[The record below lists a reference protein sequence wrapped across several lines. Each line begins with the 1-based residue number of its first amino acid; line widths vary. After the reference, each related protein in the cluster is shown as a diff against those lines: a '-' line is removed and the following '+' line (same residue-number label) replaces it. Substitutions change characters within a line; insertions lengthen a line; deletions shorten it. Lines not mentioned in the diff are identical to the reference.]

1 MFYTCSTLIIIS
13 VSYFYSR
20 LYTFTT
26 RVYIRLQPIPITL
39 IILAIETL
47 SFNIVSALI
56 RVLIKYSLW
65 IGVLVLEADTL
76 EALLLKRTERG
87 AEGASSSE
95 SESDSEGILYYLS
108 SSSSSSSSKRLI
120 KESTGSN
127 LLLDNPKSGK
137 LNKI

>member
-1 MFYTCSTLIIIS
+1 MFYTCSTSIIIS